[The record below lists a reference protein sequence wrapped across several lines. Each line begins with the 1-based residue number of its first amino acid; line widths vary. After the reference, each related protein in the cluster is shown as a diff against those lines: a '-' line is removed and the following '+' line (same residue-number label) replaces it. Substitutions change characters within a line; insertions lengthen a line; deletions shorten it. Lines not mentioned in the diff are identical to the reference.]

1 MSNILLYVCQ
11 LFQCILFLYIKKILF
26 LTAHGIAKLNIF
38 QQLTNALKLLL
49 YKLFT
54 RVSSAMVLYK
64 D

>member
-1 MSNILLYVCQ
+1 MPIISIHTVFIYKRNIV
-11 LFQCILFLYIKKILF
+11 

-54 RVSSAMVLYK
+54 RVSSAMVK
-64 D
+64 IKN